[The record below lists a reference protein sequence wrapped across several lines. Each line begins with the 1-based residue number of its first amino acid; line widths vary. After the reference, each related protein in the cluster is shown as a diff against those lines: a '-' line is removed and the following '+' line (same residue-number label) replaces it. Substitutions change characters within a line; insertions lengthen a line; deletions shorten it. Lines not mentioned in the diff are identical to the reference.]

1 MNTDNS
7 FFFCNF
13 FFRSKTEIFCVK
25 ISTSTKIGFAPTFK
39 MHDAE
44 ELYDLG
50 VVITSSPDVIF
61 KARKEASSASVALQ
75 TPMLYLF
82 PI

>member
-1 MNTDNS
+1 M
-7 FFFCNF
+7 
-13 FFRSKTEIFCVK
+13 SKYQHLQKLVLHQLLKCMMLK
-25 ISTSTKIGFAPTFK
+25 N
-39 MHDAE
+39 
-44 ELYDLG
+44 YDLG

>member
-1 MNTDNS
+1 
-7 FFFCNF
+7 
-13 FFRSKTEIFCVK
+13 
-25 ISTSTKIGFAPTFK
+25 
-39 MHDAE
+39 MHDVE

-75 TPMLYLF
+75 THTYLF